1 MDLEDIV
8 LSEKQTEILYDTI
21 YMSNLHN
28 KTNQWMLKNNRFTD
42 IENNIVVTSGEKKG
56 EGENVEL
63 RNTNS

>member
-1 MDLEDIV
+1 MDLEDIM
-8 LSEKQTEILYDTI
+8 LSEKQTEILYDII
-21 YMSNLHN
+21 YMSNVHS

-56 EGENVEL
+56 EGENMEL